1 MAGNWKRRGDRDPT
15 KAHFVRSLTR
25 EEFEHFLR
33 TKELPAVNAALS
45 AVSDD

>member
-1 MAGNWKRRGDRDPT
+1 MAGPWKRRGDREPS

-33 TKELPAVNAALS
+33 TKELPAVAAALS
-45 AVSDD
+45 AIDDD